1 MSSISSQNLE
11 RIAQWDTPTICNALE
26 IINPERRGYGYTIKP
41 LSCLSP
47 SLKPV
52 VGYARTAKIRAT
64 APSTQAV
71 DRLAYYEYVA
81 THPGPTMIVIEDID
95 PSPGYGAFWGE
106 VQTNVHKGLGSV
118 GCITNGSYRDI
129 TDSADGFQLLGGM
142 VSPSHAHVHLVDIN
156 CQVSVHGMEVTHGD
170 IVHADQHGAVIIPEA
185 SVQKIPEA
193 VDLIARRESIILEAA
208 RAPDF
213 DFEKLK
219 AAIGEQAEIH

>member
-1 MSSISSQNLE
+1 MSSIYSQNLE

-26 IINPERRGYGYTIKP
+26 IINPERRGYGYTIRP
-41 LSCLSP
+41 MSCLNP
-47 SLKPV
+47 SLNPV

-64 APSTQAV
+64 APPTLAV
-71 DRLAYYEYVA
+71 DRLTYYEYVA
-81 THPGPTMIVIEDID
+81 KQPTPTMIIIEDID

-106 VQTNVHKGLGSV
+106 VQTNIHKGLGSV
-118 GCITNGSYRDI
+118 GCVTNGSYRDI

-142 VSPSHAHVHLVDIN
+142 VNPSHAHVHLVDIN
-156 CQVSVHGMEVTHGD
+156 CEVDVHGMEVKHGD

-185 SVQKIPEA
+185 SVQKIPGA
-193 VDLIARRESIILEAA
+193 VELIGRREAIILKAA

-219 AAIGEQAEIH
+219 TAIADQAEIH